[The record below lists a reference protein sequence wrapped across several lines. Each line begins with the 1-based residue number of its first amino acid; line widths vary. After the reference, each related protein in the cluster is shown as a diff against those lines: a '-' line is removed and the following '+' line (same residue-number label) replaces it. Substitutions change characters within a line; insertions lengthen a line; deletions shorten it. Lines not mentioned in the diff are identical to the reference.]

1 MNAIAFKLYNPFL
14 QYDSV
19 KEIWAYLLKRCPH
32 SYYLA
37 WPWTELW
44 LKNLPADCG
53 LFLVVGYSNESPVI
67 AFFLG
72 SRTRVRYSFLK
83 FEQLALNQTL
93 IPYFDSIYIE
103 YNSMLVDP
111 GVEISLESILE
122 GIPLKWDEFLMTRCS
137 SMYQPNLIP
146 DEDLNKRYDIKTEQ
160 LRSYYVDL
168 EKIRRNDYDYLALLS
183 QKRRSKIRR
192 TIKEYEKIGEIR
204 VRIAESAEEALEIFD
219 ELIMLH
225 QKRWT
230 ERGSRGVF
238 SSKYIIDFNKDLVSK
253 RFEYGEIQLI
263 RITAGDHTLGCLYT
277 IIYNQKVLGGQCGF
291 NYIPGNLYSPGLVC
305 HYYSILHNAGMGLNS
320 YDFMDGEAQYKESLS
335 TDYNEIQTTVI
346 RKRNIGSRIENNLAK
361 LLGMFRKKNVTTG
374 EKGGGH
380 ADKGAR
386 LQNINDKYADSAG
399 E

>member
-14 QYDSV
+14 QFDSV
-19 KEIWAYLLKRCPH
+19 KEIWAYLLNRCPH

-44 LKNLPADCG
+44 LKSLPADCK
-53 LFLVVGYSNESPVI
+53 LFMVVGYSNESPVV

-72 SRTRVRYSFLK
+72 SRTVTRHRFLK
-83 FEQLALNQTL
+83 FDQLALNQTL
-93 IPYFDSIYIE
+93 IPYFDSVYIE
-103 YNSMLVDP
+103 YNSMLIDP
-111 GVEISLESILE
+111 GIEISLESILE
-122 GIPLKWDEFLMTRCS
+122 GIPLQWDEFLMTRCS

-146 DEDLNKRYDIKTEQ
+146 NENLNTKYDVKTEQ
-160 LRSYYVDL
+160 FRSYYVDL
-168 EKIRRNDYDYLALLS
+168 EKIRRNNYDYLALLS
-183 QKRRSKIRR
+183 QKRRGKIRR

-204 VRIAESAEEALEIFD
+204 VRIAETVEEALEIFD

-238 SSKYIIDFNKDLVSK
+238 SSEYIIDFNKDLVSK
-253 RFEYGEIQLI
+253 RFGHGEIQLI
-263 RITAGDHTLGCLYT
+263 RISAGDHTLGCLYT

-291 NYIPGNLYSPGLVC
+291 NYIQGNLYSPGIVC
-305 HYYSILHNAGMGLNS
+305 HYYSIMHNTNIGLNC

-335 TDYNEIQTTVI
+335 TNYNEIETTVI
-346 RKRNIGSRIENNLAK
+346 RKKNIKFRIENNLTK
-361 LLGMFRKKNVTTG
+361 LLEMFSKKNITAG
-374 EKGGGH
+374 KKGIDD
-380 ADKGAR
+380 ANEGAH
-386 LQNINDKYADSAG
+386 LQNVIDKHADSAV